1 MMTAIRKFA
10 AGVLGAVLLAAVAQR
25 AQAQAPPIPVTVLT
39 SPVDSAAEIYIGK
52 DLGVFAKHGLDV
64 TIEPGTNGSAIA
76 AAVAGNAVDIGYS
89 DLVTL
94 AKGYLKGIPF
104 VAIAPAAIW
113 TSAAPVAGL
122 VVLTN
127 SPITS
132 AKDLTGKVVAVPG
145 LGTLAEYSPR
155 AWIDQ
160 NGGDSTTVKFTEMPY
175 PTMPA
180 ALTAG
185 RIDVAYISEPFLAL
199 VKKDVRILGY
209 SHNAIAKQFLQSAW
223 FTTPQWAKDHP
234 DAVRRFADAM
244 RETAIWAN
252 QKVNQPKSAE
262 ILAKYTKIDIATIAV
277 MERARFGETLTAASI
292 QPAIDVTAK
301 YGKFEPF
308 PADRLVYHADR

>member
-1 MMTAIRKFA
+1 MTATMRKLF
-10 AGVLGAVLLAAVAQR
+10 AGVLGAVLLAGVAPH
-25 AQAQAPPIPVTVLT
+25 AQAQTTAIPVTVLT
-39 SPVDSAAEIYIGK
+39 SPADSAAEIYIGK
-52 DLGVFAKHGLDV
+52 DLGIFAKHGLDV
-64 TIEPGTNGSAIA
+64 DIEPGTNGSAIA

-113 TSAAPVAGL
+113 TSTAPVAGL
-122 VVLTN
+122 VVLVN

-132 AKDLTGKVVAVPG
+132 AKDLAGKVIAVPG

-160 NGGDSTTVKFTEMPY
+160 NGGDSTTAKFTEMPY

-199 VKKDVRILGY
+199 VKKDVRVLGY

-234 DAVRRFADAM
+234 DAVRRFAAAM

-252 QKVNQPKSAE
+252 QKANLPKSAE

-277 MERARFGETLTAASI
+277 MERARFAETLTAASI

-308 PADRLVYHADR
+308 PADRLIYHAN

>member
-127 SPITS
+127 SPIAS

>member
-1 MMTAIRKFA
+1 MKKAVMKKFVVSA
-10 AGVLGAVLLAAVAQR
+10 LAAVLFAGVALH
-25 AQAQAPPIPVTVLT
+25 AQAQTAAIPLTVLT
-39 SPVDSAAEIYIGK
+39 SPADSAAEIYIGK
-52 DLGVFAKHGLDV
+52 DLGIFAKHGLDV
-64 TIEPGTNGSAIA
+64 TVEPGTNGSAIA
-76 AAVAGNAVDIGYS
+76 AAVAGNGVDIGYS

-113 TSAAPVAGL
+113 ISTAPVAGL
-122 VVLTN
+122 VVTVN

-160 NGGDSTTVKFTEMPY
+160 NGGDSNAVKFTEMPY

-185 RIDVAYISEPFLAL
+185 RIDVAYMSEPFLAS
-199 VKKDVRILGY
+199 VKKDVRVLGY
-209 SHNAIAKQFLQSAW
+209 SHNAVAKQFLQSAW
-223 FTTPQWAKDHP
+223 FSTSQWAKDHP
-234 DAVRRFADAM
+234 EAVRRFAAAM

-252 QKVNQPKSAE
+252 QKANQAKSAE
-262 ILAKYTKIDIATIAV
+262 ILSKYTKIDLGSISV
-277 MERARFGETLTAASI
+277 MERARYGETLTAASI
-292 QPAIDVTAK
+292 QPAIDVSAK
-301 YGKFEPF
+301 YGKFETF
-308 PADRLVYHADR
+308 PADRLIYH

>member
-1 MMTAIRKFA
+1 MATMRKLFA
-10 AGVLGAVLLAAVAQR
+10 GILGAVLLAGIAPQ
-25 AQAQAPPIPVTVLT
+25 AQAQTSAVPTVTVLT

-52 DLGVFAKHGLDV
+52 DLGFFAKHGLDV
-64 TIEPGTNGSAIA
+64 NIEPGTNGSAIA

-122 VVLTN
+122 VVPLN
-127 SPITS
+127 SPITG
-132 AKDLTGKVVAVPG
+132 AKDLAGKVIAVPG

-160 NGGDSTTVKFTEMPY
+160 NGGDSSTAKFTEMPY
-175 PTMPA
+175 PAMPA

-199 VKKDVRILGY
+199 VRKDVRVLGY
-209 SHNAIAKQFLQSAW
+209 SHNAIAKRFLQSAW

-234 DAVRRFADAM
+234 DVVHRFAAAM

-252 QKVNQPKSAE
+252 QKANQPKSAE
-262 ILAKYTKIDIATIAV
+262 ILAKYTKIDLATIAV
-277 MERARFGETLTAASI
+277 MERAQFAETLTAASI

-301 YGKFEPF
+301 YGKFQPF
-308 PADRLVYHADR
+308 PADRLIYHAN